1 MAVQITAGVIFIVMF
16 IFIVSEAVE
25 RHRASL
31 LCGLVMLVLVQG
43 IMMRDVDAV
52 WRILSLDSFVNPY
65 RHERFRRGTSS
76 SGDSPLR
83 ALRFLD
89 NCREIGRASCRER
102 V

>member
-16 IFIVSEAVE
+16 ILIVSEAVE
-25 RHRASL
+25 CHRASL

-52 WRILSLDSFVNPY
+52 WRILSLDSF
-65 RHERFRRGTSS
+65 
-76 SGDSPLR
+76 
-83 ALRFLD
+83 
-89 NCREIGRASCRER
+89 EIGRAH